1 MLLEGFAQAHVGQE
15 AQGLEYHRLIP
26 SVDEG
31 RLAESA
37 TRPGDGSRL
46 AESATRELEESR
58 LAESTT
64 PLSGE
69 TRLVESATP
78 YSVESSWPLA
88 LWIAARAALWSLPVA
103 TERRRSSAK
112 GAG

>member
-31 RLAESA
+31 
-37 TRPGDGSRL
+37 RL

-88 LWIAARAALWSLPVA
+88 LWIAARAALWSLSVA

-112 GAG
+112 WAR